1 MLSLSTVLEN
11 TNGRFF
17 TVEFTKKDGTV
28 RKMNA
33 RLGVTKHLKGG
44 DCTLNREQFII
55 VFDVQAKGY
64 RAINRDTI
72 LTVSCDGVLM
82 FNTKV

>member
-33 RLGVTKHLKGG
+33 RLGVKKHLKGG
-44 DCTLNREQFII
+44 ACTLNREQFII
-55 VFDVQAKGY
+55 VFDMQAKGY

-82 FNTKV
+82 FKV

>member
-55 VFDVQAKGY
+55 VFDMQAKGY

-82 FNTKV
+82 FKV

>member
-1 MLSLSTVLEN
+1 MLSLSTILEN

-33 RLGVTKHLKGG
+33 RLGVKKHLKGG

-55 VFDVQAKGY
+55 VFDMQAKGY

-82 FNTKV
+82 FKV

>member
-33 RLGVTKHLKGG
+33 RLGVKKHLKGG

-55 VFDVQAKGY
+55 VFDMQAKGY

-82 FNTKV
+82 FKV

>member
-17 TVEFTKKDGTV
+17 TVEFTKKDGTA

-55 VFDVQAKGY
+55 VFDMQAKGY

-82 FNTKV
+82 FKV